1 MVPGVLAMAD
11 ETWSGL
17 DRRSGEDRRSGVD
30 TRPAEERRV
39 VGERRSGSDRRSDR
53 LLSQT
58 TISSAEHFVEQAL
71 EAHSA
76 EQKLDCLARAMLQ
89 LVSSVIEIER
99 RIKFV
104 QQNTANR
111 RL

>member
-1 MVPGVLAMAD
+1 MAD
-11 ETWSGL
+11 EAWSGV
-17 DRRSGEDRRSGVD
+17 DRRSDEDRRSGVD
-30 TRPAEERRV
+30 TRPVEERRV
-39 VGERRSGSDRRSDR
+39 VGERRSGSDRRSGL

-58 TISSAEHFVEQAL
+58 TISSAEHFVGQAL

-89 LVSSVIEIER
+89 LVSSMTEIER

-104 QQNTANR
+104 QQNTAGR